1 MGRQALIEFFKQLQ
15 GRKIVVFGYGRRGR
29 AIRRHLPVGISYFV
43 DNDSGKWNEGTE
55 GDVVRNPTVL
65 AEEDRDSLFVI
76 AVSYYYKPICWQ
88 LEDLGF
94 TEGINFVDG
103 LAYLGDRLNSE
114 IAATPPP
121 YDPRKVWLRGNPK
134 IEGNCSFAGYN
145 VVLDESHLIHSTL
158 GRYST
163 IGRGSS
169 LRNTRIGQF
178 CSIGSEVLL
187 GLERHPSRG
196 FISTYG
202 AFYIGKPTGI
212 PAFSDKDLF
221 QEGLPVAIGNDVWV
235 GSRAVVLGGIQIGDG
250 AIIGAGA
257 VVTKDV
263 KPYSVVVGV
272 PAKVLRLR
280 YSEEQIEKLINFAWW
295 NKSVDWIRQHAEA
308 FSDEKAFFDLIA

>member
-1 MGRQALIEFFKQLQ
+1 MSGRTLIEFFKKLQ

-29 AIRRHLPVGISYFV
+29 AIRNYLPFDIAYFV
-43 DNDSGKWNEGTE
+43 DNDPGKWDQGTE
-55 GDVVRNPTVL
+55 GDVVRNPAAL
-65 AEEDRDSLFVI
+65 AEEDQDSLFVI

-94 TEGINFVDG
+94 TEGANFADG
-103 LAYLGDRLNSE
+103 LEFLGDQLNSE
-114 IAATPPP
+114 IAKTPPS
-121 YDPRKVWLRGNPK
+121 YDPRKVWLRGNPR
-134 IEGNCSFAGYN
+134 IEGPCSFAGYN
-145 VVLDESHLIHSTL
+145 VVLDESHLINSSL

-163 IGRGSS
+163 IGRSSS
-169 LRNTRIGQF
+169 LRNTDIGQF

-212 PAFSDKDLF
+212 PSFADKDLF
-221 QEGLPVAIGNDVWV
+221 QEGLPVTIGNDVWI

-263 KPYSVVVGV
+263 KPYSVVGGV

-280 YSEEQIEKLINFAWW
+280 YSEEQIEKLISFAWW
-295 NKSVDWIRQHAEA
+295 DKSVDWIRQHAHL
-308 FSDEKAFFDLIA
+308 FLDEDKFFEFIG